1 MCGANFWSS
10 VIAKSEEVNP
20 PISKKK
26 ERGMGRG
33 GGVPVMEVASK
44 TTTFGWVWPVKH
56 IAQLDCRILLFFSI
70 FAWKNQLMLIFICGV
85 SHQRKVATETTTF
98 GLVWLVVPLV
108 HWIAGLFDQQHPRKN
123 QPISLIFCMEII
135 IKRR

>member
-33 GGVPVMEVASK
+33 GGGGGVPVMVVASK

-70 FAWKNQLMLIFICGV
+70 FA
-85 SHQRKVATETTTF
+85 
-98 GLVWLVVPLV
+98 
-108 HWIAGLFDQQHPRKN
+108 
-123 QPISLIFCMEII
+123 
-135 IKRR
+135 